1 MDIMKEIEKESFKK
15 KIPEFR
21 VGDTVDVHVK
31 IKESDKDRI
40 QIFNGLVIARKGEG
54 MRETITVRRIVQGEG
69 VERIFPLHSPLIDN
83 IVVKR
88 SGQVRRAKL
97 YYLRERKGRSARLKE
112 LIGMIPGSETI
123 AEETPETT
131 AGTTDNKVEV
141 EQAAKK

>member
-1 MDIMKEIEKESFKK
+1 MDIMKEIEKELCKK

-31 IKESDKDRI
+31 IKESDKERI
-40 QIFNGLVIARKGEG
+40 QVFNGLVIARKGTG
-54 MRETITVRRIVQGEG
+54 LREMFTVRRIVQGEG
-69 VERIFPLHSPLIDN
+69 VERIFPIHSPYIEN

-112 LIGMIPGSETI
+112 LIGMIPGAESMS
-123 AEETPETT
+123 EETAETPVVT
-131 AGTTDNKVEV
+131 ENKVEV
-141 EQAAKK
+141 EQAVKK

>member
-1 MDIMKEIEKESFKK
+1 MDIMKEIEKELSTK

-31 IKESDKDRI
+31 IKESDKERI

-54 MRETITVRRIVQGEG
+54 LRESITVRRIVQGEG
-69 VERIFPLHSPLIDN
+69 VERIFPLHSPYIEN
-83 IVVKR
+83 IVVKG

-112 LIGMIPGSETI
+112 LIGMIPGAESMG
-123 AEETPETT
+123 EETAEVPVL
-131 AGTTDNKVEV
+131 ADNKVVAEPTV
-141 EQAAKK
+141 KK